1 MKLAVRDSNAQTRL
15 RFQLIWQLVRKDL
28 KVKYQGSSLGF
39 VWSLA
44 NPIILLAVY
53 SFVFAFVFRN
63 AMPNFGLFLMSGML
77 IWNFFNMAVSG
88 AAGSILGNAGL
99 VKKVPFSH
107 SALPLASVGFAGVQ
121 VALQYVVLIAALFV
135 FKMPPFRPH
144 LLLLIPALVVVMT
157 LTLGLGFYT
166 AASTVQLRDT
176 QHILEVVLFA
186 WFWLTP
192 IIYSARMVNT
202 QLAKASFTF
211 PGHELLSWAYYLNPM
226 AGVVVAFQRALYG
239 VVFYPGC
246 GPSSTSNVVGSV
258 GCQHELLLPSD
269 SVFFYV
275 WTLGIGFVVAL
286 IVLAIGVRK
295 FRRQSADFAQD
306 L

>member
-1 MKLAVRDSNAQTRL
+1 MKLKLPMRGSNVQTRL
-15 RFQLIWQLVRKDL
+15 RTELISQLVRKDL

-39 VWSLA
+39 IWSLA
-44 NPIILLAVY
+44 NPMILLAVY
-53 SFVFAFVFRN
+53 SFVFAFVFPN
-63 AMPNFGLFLMSGML
+63 SMPQFGLFLMSGVL
-77 IWNFFNMAVSG
+77 IWNFFTMAVSG

-99 VKKVPFSH
+99 VKKVPFPH

-121 VALQYVVLIAALFV
+121 VALQYLVLVAAFFV
-135 FKMPPFRPH
+135 FRMPPFRPH
-144 LLLLIPALVVVMT
+144 LLLLIPALVVALT
-157 LTLGLGFYT
+157 LTIGLGFFT

-192 IIYSARMVNT
+192 IIYSASMVNK
-202 QLAKASFTF
+202 QIAKAGFTF
-211 PGHELLSWAYYLNPM
+211 AGSGLLSWAYYLNPM

-239 VVFYPGC
+239 VVFYPG
-246 GPSSTSNVVGSV
+246 T
-258 GCQHELLLPSD
+258 HDLLLPSD
-269 SVFFYV
+269 SVFFYLKA
-275 WTLGIGFVVAL
+275 LGIGFVVAL
-286 IVLAIGVRK
+286 IVLVVGVRK

>member
-1 MKLAVRDSNAQTRL
+1 MRLPRRGSNVQTRL
-15 RFQLIWQLVRKDL
+15 RNELISQLVRKDL

-39 VWSLA
+39 IWSLA
-44 NPIILLAVY
+44 NPMILLAVY
-53 SFVFAFVFRN
+53 SFVFAFVFPN
-63 AMPNFGLFLMSGML
+63 AIPHFGLFLMSGVL
-77 IWNFFNMAVSG
+77 IWNFFTMAVSG
-88 AAGSILGNAGL
+88 AAGSILNNAGL

-107 SALPLASVGFAGVQ
+107 SALPLASIGFAGVQ
-121 VALQYVVLIAALFV
+121 VALQYLVLIAALFV

-157 LTLGLGFYT
+157 LTLGLGFFT

-186 WFWLTP
+186 WFWITP
-192 IIYSARMVNT
+192 IIYSAKMVNT
-202 QLAKASFTF
+202 QIAKAGFTF
-211 PGHELLSWAYYLNPM
+211 AGHALLPWTYYLNPM
-226 AGVVVAFQRALYG
+226 AGVVTAFQRALYG

-246 GPSSTSNVVGSV
+246 GPTSTSTVPGSI
-258 GCQHELLLPSD
+258 GCTHELLLPSD
-269 SVFFYV
+269 SVFFYIKA
-275 WTLGIGFVVAL
+275 LSIGFAVAL
-286 IVLAIGVRK
+286 FVLILGVRK